1 MGLKLFSRV
10 LGEGEHHLIILHGL
24 LGSADNWQTL
34 GKRYAEEFTVHLVD
48 ARNHGRS
55 PHSNSHSYDLMSDD
69 LLSYLDEKGISK
81 AYLLGHSMGGKTVM
95 IFTERHPER
104 VAKLI
109 VADIAPRAYTP
120 NNGPI
125 FDALLECDVKGAES
139 REEVHEFL
147 SSKLDH
153 EPTLVPFLMK
163 GLHREREGG
172 YSWRFNVKTL
182 SDTLSSVTEEISI
195 SINTIPTLFIR
206 GLRSNYVSD
215 SELERIEDFYMNLET
230 ADIEDAGHWLHAEKP
245 DEFFELTS
253 DFLF

>member
-1 MGLKLFSRV
+1 
-10 LGEGEHHLIILHGL
+10 
-24 LGSADNWQTL
+24 
-34 GKRYAEEFTVHLVD
+34 
-48 ARNHGRS
+48 
-55 PHSNSHSYDLMSDD
+55 MSED

-120 NNGPI
+120 HNGPI
-125 FDALLECDVKGAES
+125 FDAFRMRCKGAES

-163 GLHREREGG
+163 GLHRKKR
-172 YSWRFNVKTL
+172 
-182 SDTLSSVTEEISI
+182 IQ
-195 SINTIPTLFIR
+195 
-206 GLRSNYVSD
+206 
-215 SELERIEDFYMNLET
+215 LEV
-230 ADIEDAGHWLHAEKP
+230 
-245 DEFFELTS
+245 
-253 DFLF
+253 